1 MWKKKR
7 IDCKSQQNNNPEMER
22 GCGENSEEW
31 WERGAKSRWEVVHR
45 KERQARFPG
54 SCDQLLRG
62 NRQDL
67 TLLIAHCV
75 SEDSCLERERET
87 LRSKNPTGRLGRYMY
102 NFRIS
107 QWTRFCSLRA
117 HSALIIEVSYKQ
129 GACCFFSSPTSTA
142 FGSLWTALV
151 RRVPLPV
158 DAQASIHTNLLA
170 SYNILIYQRVMRN
183 IYRMWRRVK
192 QTIWY

>member
-1 MWKKKR
+1 
-7 IDCKSQQNNNPEMER
+7 MER
-22 GCGENSEEW
+22 GCGVNSEEW
-31 WERGAKSRWEVVHR
+31 WEREAKSRWEGVHR

-67 TLLIAHCV
+67 TLLIAHCI
-75 SEDSCLERERET
+75 SEDSCLEREGNFEKQN
-87 LRSKNPTGRLGRYMY
+87 LTGRLGRYMY

-107 QWTRFCSLRA
+107 QWTRFCSLGA

-129 GACCFFSSPTSTA
+129 GACCFLSSSTSTA
-142 FGSLWTALV
+142 LGSLWTALL
-151 RRVPLPV
+151 RRVPLLV

-170 SYNILIYQRVMRN
+170 SYNILIYQRVVRN
-183 IYRMWRRVK
+183 TYRMWRRVK